1 MIINNEL
8 NFTKALTLNDLAPLS
23 SRINELEALFWRLTN
38 VNKQLLEQS
47 LQVAGNPKLVKES
60 YKIAEVVKLTG
71 LSRTTIRSK
80 VVNGE
85 ILKLE
90 ASSVGMTLIP
100 RSEVERLMNFK
111 DIKAEKVT
119 NDQKIFDAIASQQIV
134 GISMSRT
141 KVKKKT
147 MSY

>member
-147 MSY
+147 MSF

>member
-1 MIINNEL
+1 MINNKMDL
-8 NFTKALTLNDLAPLS
+8 TKALTLNDLAPLS

-111 DIKAEKVT
+111 DIKAEKVN

>member
-8 NFTKALTLNDLAPLS
+8 NLTKALTLNDLARLS

-111 DIKAEKVT
+111 DMKAEKAD

-141 KVKKKT
+141 KAKKKT

>member
-1 MIINNEL
+1 MTINNEL
-8 NFTKALTLNDLAPLS
+8 NLSKALTLNDLAPLS
-23 SRINELEALFWRLTN
+23 SRINEIEALFWRLTN

-47 LQVAGNPKLVKES
+47 LQIAGNPKLVKES

-111 DIKAEKVT
+111 DIKAEKAD

-141 KVKKKT
+141 KVKKKA

>member
-1 MIINNEL
+1 MTINNEL
-8 NFTKALTLNDLAPLS
+8 NLSKALTLNDLAPLS
-23 SRINELEALFWRLTN
+23 SRINEIEALFWRLTN

-47 LQVAGNPKLVKES
+47 LQIAGNPKLVKES

-111 DIKAEKVT
+111 DIKAEKSD

-141 KVKKKT
+141 KVKKKA

>member
-1 MIINNEL
+1 MTINNEL
-8 NFTKALTLNDLAPLS
+8 NLSKALTLNDLATLS
-23 SRINELEALFWRLTN
+23 SRINEIEALFWRLTN

-47 LQVAGNPKLVKES
+47 LQIAGNPKLMKES

-111 DIKAEKVT
+111 NIKAEKAD

-141 KVKKKT
+141 KVKKKA

>member
-1 MIINNEL
+1 MVINNEVDL
-8 NFTKALTLNDLAPLS
+8 SKALTLNDLAPLS

-47 LQVAGNPKLVKES
+47 LQIAGNPKLVKES

-111 DIKAEKVT
+111 DIKAEKAD
-119 NDQKIFDAIASQQIV
+119 NDQKIFDAIATKQIV
-134 GISMSRT
+134 GISMSRS
-141 KVKKKT
+141 KVKKKIMT
-147 MSY
+147 C

>member
-8 NFTKALTLNDLAPLS
+8 NLTKALTLNDLAPLS

-119 NDQKIFDAIASQQIV
+119 NDQKIFDAIASQQII

>member
-1 MIINNEL
+1 MTINNEL
-8 NFTKALTLNDLAPLS
+8 NLSKALTLNDLAPLS
-23 SRINELEALFWRLTN
+23 SRINEIEALFWRLTN

-47 LQVAGNPKLVKES
+47 LQIAGNPKLVKES

-111 DIKAEKVT
+111 NIKAEKAD

>member
-1 MIINNEL
+1 MVINNEVDL
-8 NFTKALTLNDLAPLS
+8 SKALTLNDLAPLS

-111 DIKAEKVT
+111 DIKAEKAD
-119 NDQKIFDAIASQQIV
+119 NDKKIFDAIASQQIV

-147 MSY
+147 LSY

>member
-1 MIINNEL
+1 MTINNEL
-8 NFTKALTLNDLAPLS
+8 NLSKALTLNDLAPLS
-23 SRINELEALFWRLTN
+23 SRINEIEALFWRLTN

-47 LQVAGNPKLVKES
+47 LQIAGNPKLVKES

-111 DIKAEKVT
+111 DIKAEKVN

-141 KVKKKT
+141 KVKKKA